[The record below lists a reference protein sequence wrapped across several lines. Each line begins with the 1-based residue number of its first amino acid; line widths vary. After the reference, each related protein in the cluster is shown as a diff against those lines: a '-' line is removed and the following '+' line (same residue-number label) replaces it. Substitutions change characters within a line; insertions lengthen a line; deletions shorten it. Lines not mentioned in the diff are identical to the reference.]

1 MARTLWTSE
10 VFVGWS
16 VFLSTLIR
24 YKRDLAR
31 STRGKNSFVYSID
44 MNTPFYDDFYVSN
57 LFRAKFTYT
66 LAREKTENGPRNQTS
81 F

>member
-31 STRGKNSFVYSID
+31 ITRGKNSFVYSID
-44 MNTPFYDDFYVSN
+44 MNIPFYDDF
-57 LFRAKFTYT
+57 
-66 LAREKTENGPRNQTS
+66 
-81 F
+81 

>member
-31 STRGKNSFVYSID
+31 ITRGKNSFVLQYRYEYI
-44 MNTPFYDDFYVSN
+44 V
-57 LFRAKFTYT
+57 L
-66 LAREKTENGPRNQTS
+66 
-81 F
+81 

>member
-10 VFVGWS
+10 VFVGWL

-31 STRGKNSFVYSID
+31 ITRGKNSFVYSID
-44 MNTPFYDDFYVSN
+44 MNTPFYDDF
-57 LFRAKFTYT
+57 
-66 LAREKTENGPRNQTS
+66 
-81 F
+81 